1 MVHKRV
7 LEPVLEPESNRAG
20 LALQNFLHYTRAEH
34 KRKAVQALH
43 KPQEHTALMTQDHSI
58 TKQQNKR

>member
-1 MVHKRV
+1 
-7 LEPVLEPESNRAG
+7 VLEPESNRAG
-20 LALQNFLHYTRAEH
+20 LALKNFLHYTRAEH